1 MEISH
6 KYRKC
11 MAMIMK
17 INFSGKIT
25 CELLL
30 IGLSIQRKIEITQW
44 IKRKSGIIFV
54 VESRLNNIWCKI
66 LIL

>member
-17 INFSGKIT
+17 ISFSDKIT

-54 VESRLNNIWCKI
+54 VESTLNNIWCKI

>member
-17 INFSGKIT
+17 INFSDKIT

-30 IGLSIQRKIEITQW
+30 IGLSIQRKIEITQ
-44 IKRKSGIIFV
+44 
-54 VESRLNNIWCKI
+54 
-66 LIL
+66 

>member
-17 INFSGKIT
+17 INFSDKIT

-54 VESRLNNIWCKI
+54 VESTLNNIWCKI

>member
-11 MAMIMK
+11 IAMIMK
-17 INFSGKIT
+17 INFSDKIT

-30 IGLSIQRKIEITQW
+30 GLFIQRKIEITQW

-54 VESRLNNIWCKI
+54 VESTLNNTWCKI
-66 LIL
+66 LTL